1 MKKDASKNLRPPAAA
16 TNAPRLPTAVDRAT
30 FQSNLDT
37 LRVREK
43 AHTREGDA
51 IAAAR
56 RRLPMVEVDATTPV
70 VGPHGA
76 VPLIDVF
83 EGRSQLFAAY
93 MMWYDGAS
101 AAHQCEGCTMN
112 IGQVLELGYLHAR
125 DVTFAVLCQGPF
137 DESNRYR
144 EFMAWEMPW
153 YAVPAPSADALIAG
167 RHFGMWVCYLRD
179 NDRVFETYWTTAR
192 GCERMGS
199 SYAMLD
205 MTVYGRQEAWED
217 SPEGWPQRFF
227 NTTSAQM
234 RTDDDG
240 RAVNRPAG
248 RPIAQWSR
256 LAAGRSDDLGPAGR

>member
-1 MKKDASKNLRPPAAA
+1 MKDVSKNLGSPAAA
-16 TNAPRLPTAVDRAT
+16 TNAPSLPAAVDRAT
-30 FQSNLDT
+30 FQAELDK

-56 RRLPMVEVDATTPV
+56 RRLPMVEVDASTPV
-70 VGPHGA
+70 VGAHGE

-83 EGRSQLFAAY
+83 EGRSQLFASY

-112 IGQVLELGYLHAR
+112 IGHVLELGYLHSR

-144 EFMAWEMPW
+144 EFMEWEMPW
-153 YAVPAPSADALIAG
+153 YSAPSTSVDALIAG
-167 RHFGMWVCYLRD
+167 RHFGMRVCYLRD
-179 NDRVFETYWTTAR
+179 DDRVFETYWTTGR
-192 GCERMGS
+192 GCELMGS

-248 RPIAQWSR
+248 WTISQWS
-256 LAAGRSDDLGPAGR
+256 